1 MAPNL
6 TCGLVTAANK
16 TFFYY
21 SAGIDSTPWNYHYLF
36 ISCSI
41 DAVDVEAYIVLLSYE
56 LPPVKNSGFS

>member
-1 MAPNL
+1 M
-6 TCGLVTAANK
+6 TAANK

-21 SAGIDSTPWNYHYLF
+21 SVGIDSTPWNYHYLF